1 MEKFKLFAIYLFALL
16 LFSACNISE
25 QKTVDPYDFQNEI
38 TDSSVLYFKNVRQLF
53 YDKTIHEA
61 SKMEQFRL
69 GSRIESDEKPIINLC
84 IVLNILTD
92 RGYIMVEPNMFL
104 QVSDTITIHW
114 EDVET
119 QEKGTY
125 QFTTSAMPKH
135 FQFASEIYTSL
146 QKQHQLKIIIN
157 GKEYPILENDDERE
171 AFRITMYDYY
181 RIVGII

>member
-1 MEKFKLFAIYLFALL
+1 
-16 LFSACNISE
+16 
-25 QKTVDPYDFQNEI
+25 
-38 TDSSVLYFKNVRQLF
+38 
-53 YDKTIHEA
+53 
-61 SKMEQFRL
+61 
-69 GSRIESDEKPIINLC
+69 
-84 IVLNILTD
+84 
-92 RGYIMVEPNMFL
+92 MVEPNMFL